1 MDSDS
6 KLKNSLSAFAKFA
19 WFVLI
24 YNLVVII
31 WGVFLRAS
39 LSGDGCGQ
47 HWLTCHGEVVPSAP
61 QLKTVIEFTHRLMSG
76 IAFFVVLALAIWA
89 FRKFVKGD
97 ILRKTALASFLLIV
111 VEALLGAGLVL
122 TGNTANA
129 ITPTRPF
136 WTAAH
141 LISTFILLSAL
152 SLTAWLASGGKTFT
166 FQAPRKIL
174 LLLAIGV
181 LAILLIGT
189 SGSIAALSG
198 MLYPVH
204 SLAEGL
210 GQDFSADSPLLL
222 RLRISHPIL
231 SVLGGFFLV
240 FLAYRLKSISDGD
253 FWINRWANVLVIL
266 VGIQFASGILTLLTL
281 APIFLQLIHLLLADL
296 TWIAFVLLS
305 ASTLAKFSENFNYST
320 IDNKRFGL
328 KNSLA
333 K

>member
-1 MDSDS
+1 MNSDS
-6 KLKNSLSAFAKFA
+6 NSKNSLSAFAKFA
-19 WFVLI
+19 WFALI

-47 HWLTCHGEVVPSAP
+47 HWLTCKGEVIPSAP

-76 IAFFVVLALAIWA
+76 LAFFVVLALAIWA

-97 ILRKTALASFLLIV
+97 LLRKTALASFLLIV

-129 ITPTRPF
+129 VTPTRPF
-136 WTAAH
+136 WTAGH

-166 FQAPRKIL
+166 FQVPRKIL
-174 LLLAIGV
+174 ILLGIGV
-181 LAILLIGT
+181 LAVFLIGI

-198 MLYPVH
+198 MLFP
-204 SLAEGL
+204 AETLLQGL
-210 GQDFSADSPLLL
+210 EQDFAAASPLLL

-240 FLAYRLKSISDGD
+240 FLAYRLKTVSDGD
-253 FWINRWANVLVIL
+253 FWINRWSNVLLVL

-296 TWIAFVLLS
+296 TWIAFILLA
-305 ASTLAKFSENFNYST
+305 ASTLAKFSANFTS
-320 IDNKRFGL
+320 L
-328 KNSLA
+328 KGQPHS
-333 K
+333 